1 MNKRVIIHNSYHAGL
16 TFRKDFS
23 HAQVGRGESDD
34 GSLVQLAGDG
44 SGQGQELGQLEEL
57 CVFFL
62 PSGPGRVLGFLLH
75 LVQPCDRR
83 LIGSACTH
91 KKIKIMPY

>member
-1 MNKRVIIHNSYHAGL
+1 MSDGCL
-16 TFRKDFS
+16 TFGEDFS
-23 HAQVGRGESDD
+23 HAQVGGGESDD

-44 SGQGQELGQLEEL
+44 GGQGQELGQLEEL

-75 LVQPCDRR
+75 LVHTLRP
-83 LIGSACTH
+83 IGSACSTQ
-91 KKIKIMPY
+91 KNK